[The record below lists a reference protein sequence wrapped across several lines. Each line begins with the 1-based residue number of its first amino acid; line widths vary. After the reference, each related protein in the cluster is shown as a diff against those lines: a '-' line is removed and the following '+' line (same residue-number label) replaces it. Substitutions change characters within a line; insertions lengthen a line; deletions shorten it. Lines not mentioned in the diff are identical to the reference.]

1 MYVHNIS
8 FIVFLMLKVD
18 DLFNPIPTDFID
30 GPSATVGGG
39 GGGAYSNSQADNRN
53 NPLLRRGLLICLCV
67 Q

>member
-18 DLFNPIPTDFID
+18 ELFTPIPTDFID
-30 GPSATVGGG
+30 GPSATVGG